1 MRFGG
6 TLCWALLVAASFD
19 AAGGGAGDRP
29 LPGAKNPKHIECAK
43 EAARYWDLPFLAV
56 LTLLSV
62 EGGWEGAEVAN
73 APRSD
78 GTVTYDLG
86 PMQINDSAW
95 ESFFAGVGISREMLR
110 DDACVNIYAG
120 TWIVR
125 SHYEAILRERVRD
138 GLSPEGALKEAMLR
152 YHTRTPDIQARYA
165 ERMREVLERGVRIS
179 G

>member
-1 MRFGG
+1 MTVFG
-6 TLCWALLVAASFD
+6 ALRMGFLAAACI
-19 AAGGGAGDRP
+19 AAMGASAGDRP
-29 LPGAKNPKHIECAK
+29 LAGAKNPKHIECAK
-43 EAARYWDLPFLAV
+43 EAARYWDLPFLTV

-95 ESFFAGVGISREMLR
+95 ASFFAEVGISREMLR
-110 DDACVNIYAG
+110 DDACVNIHAG

-125 SHYEAILRERVRD
+125 SHYEDILRERARN
-138 GLSPEGALKEAMLR
+138 GESPVGALKEAMLR
-152 YHTRTPDIQARYA
+152 YHTRTPDIQERYA